1 MAAPVGTTVGRGTVL
16 PTLWIPGEPRPKG
29 SLRPAG
35 RRYGRGPVRLIEQVA
50 GSTDWLTTQY
60 NALQVAVRVPCKGCG
75 QTGRDCSG
83 WRLPVGLPDP
93 GCVVVSAVWLVE
105 MTSAEHKRADA
116 LPTAA
121 THGDLD
127 KLMRSLGDAL
137 ERAGIVAND
146 RLITRWNDPRK
157 RFVGSVAAPLRG
169 VFGIEGP
176 GVLVKVERDAP
187 EPRS

>member
-1 MAAPVGTTVGRGTVL
+1 MAAPVGVPTARVVL
-16 PTLWIPGEPRPKG
+16 PTLWIPGDPRPKG
-29 SLRPAG
+29 SMRPVG
-35 RRYGRGPVRLIEQVA
+35 RRYGKGPVRLIEEVA
-50 GSTDWLTTQY
+50 GATDWLTTQY
-60 NALQVAVRVPCKGCG
+60 NALQVAARVPCDAACG
-75 QTGRDCSG
+75 RPYDECRG
-83 WRLPVGLPDP
+83 WRLPVGLPEP

-105 MTSAEHKRADA
+105 RTSIERKREDP

-137 ERAGIVAND
+137 ERAGIVKND

-157 RFVGSVAAPLRG
+157 RFVDLVAAPLRG